1 MAERTVVKKQ
11 SASMEDYLEAI
22 AVLSGK
28 EKVVRA
34 NQISRAL
41 NVKKS
46 SVTSA
51 LKKLTATGLVAHE
64 PYGYVELTREGKKLA
79 EGVIRRHRIL
89 TRFLTE
95 VLDVDERIAEEDACK
110 IEHIISPMS
119 TERLIEFLE
128 FVEACPL
135 GKMRSPE
142 RHTYYLEREQLREA
156 SMARTV
162 GGGENKQ

>member
-1 MAERTVVKKQ
+1 MAKRTVVKQQ

-28 EKVVRA
+28 GKVVRA
-34 NQISRAL
+34 NQISGAL

-95 VLDVDERIAEEDACK
+95 VLDVDEKIAEEDACK

-119 TERLIEFLE
+119 TERLMEFLE

-142 RHTYYLEREQLREA
+142 RYTYYFQREQT
-156 SMARTV
+156 S
-162 GGGENKQ
+162 